1 MIMKD
6 SDNMNKK
13 VLVIGSLN
21 MDYSISVDKLPSPGE
36 TVLGSDFLLVP
47 GGKGANQAYGLG
59 KLGAN
64 VSMIGAVGDD
74 DNGRLLL
81 ENLKSVNVNI
91 DGIEVISGE
100 KTGCAFVNVD
110 SNSENNI
117 IVIGGANLKVDKHI
131 IDKNISKVKEADI
144 IVMQLEIPIDTIK
157 YVLELTKEDNK
168 IIIIDPAPAKK
179 NIDKDIFNNVDFIK
193 PNITELE
200 ILSGMKINNDIDV
213 VQAANKMLELG
224 VKNVIVTLG
233 ENGSILVSK
242 DKNKKF
248 ETLKVNA
255 VDSTAAGDSF
265 VAGLALSLSENKPLE
280 NSIKYAHIVSSYS
293 VTKKGAQSSI
303 PSKEDLNEFISVLKK
318 ETLEKIII
326 DADPGVD
333 DAFAILL
340 ACKSNEFDID
350 GITTVCG
357 NTNIENIINNTFKLL
372 DLCDRNDIKVYKGMD
387 LSVSNI
393 LEDASHVHGKNGMG
407 GIEFDKINRNVEE
420 INAVDYLISRVNSNP
435 GEFTI
440 CTLGPLTNISEAIKK
455 DKDFKNNIK
464 KLVIMGGADGIG
476 NITPFVEFNF
486 YKDPISAKYVFDN
499 LNCEI
504 VVVPLNASYQF
515 PLLLEY
521 EEKLK
526 NKNNEI
532 SKFCYD
538 ITRESSDY
546 DRNVEKL
553 GGLILNDPLT
563 ILYLLDNS
571 LFGYEYVNINIITE
585 GEKSGMSEVVK
596 CDKSNIKFIYNIEYS
611 KCYKILFKRLFDIE
625 L

>member
-1 MIMKD
+1 MKD

-74 DNGRLLL
+74 DNGRLLI
-81 ENLKSVNVNI
+81 ENLKSVNVNT

-117 IVIGGANLKVDKHI
+117 IVIGGANLKVDKQL

-157 YVLELTKEDNK
+157 YVLELIKEDNK
-168 IIIIDPAPAKK
+168 IIIIDPAPAKE
-179 NIDKDIFNNVDFIK
+179 NIDKEVFNNVDFIK

-200 ILSGMKINNDIDV
+200 ILSGIKISNDIDV

-233 ENGSILVSK
+233 ENGSILVNK

-303 PSKEDLNEFISVLKK
+303 PSKEELNEFISILKK
-318 ETLEKIII
+318 EYQEKIII

-387 LSVSNI
+387 ISVSNN

-407 GIEFDKINRNVEE
+407 GIEFEKINRNVEE
-420 INAVDYLISRVNSNP
+420 VGAVDYLINRVNSNP
-435 GEFTI
+435 GEITI
-440 CTLGPLTNISEAIKK
+440 CALGPLTNIAEAIKK
-455 DKDFKNNIK
+455 NKYFKTNIK
-464 KLVIMGGADGIG
+464 KLIIMGGADGIG
-476 NITPFVEFNF
+476 NITPFAEFNF
-486 YKDPISAKYVFDN
+486 YKDPISAKCVFDN

-515 PLLLEY
+515 PLLLAY
-521 EEKLK
+521 EEKLNSK
-526 NKNNEI
+526 KTEI
-532 SKFCYD
+532 SNFCYA

-546 DRNVEKL
+546 DRKVKKL

-571 LFGYEYVNINIITE
+571 LFEYEYVKVNMIID
-585 GEKSGMSEVVK
+585 GEKSGMSEVTK
-596 CDKSNIKFIYNIEYS
+596 CDKSNIKFIYNIDSS